1 MKKKKSELRITLR
14 ENAPMFV
21 MLIPFFAFFL
31 LFMVIPIFSSLFL
44 SLTSYDLLSPPT
56 FVGIDNYRR
65 LIVNDAA
72 FAVTVKNTLI
82 FAVVAG
88 PLGFLLSFVLAW
100 AVNEFKP
107 VMRSFMSLMFYA
119 PSLVGNAYFIWQVAF
134 SGDSYGYINSFLL
147 S

>member
-107 VMRSFMSLMFYA
+107 VMRSFMSLMF
-119 PSLVGNAYFIWQVAF
+119 
-134 SGDSYGYINSFLL
+134 
-147 S
+147 